1 MFPLV
6 LAMAEEDSDTEYIHA
21 VYMQYS
27 LLMLA
32 IARRFVQ
39 TKYDQEEVISDAI
52 VALIKNSATLRTL
65 QGDKLPAYI
74 ATTVKNKARDYLAKQ
89 NTLKRRCVPIE
100 DISHFLVD
108 SSCNMEHRIMLGEEI
123 KLVSNAIND
132 LPKKEMQVFLLKYA
146 YDMDTY
152 IIAEIV
158 GISKESVSKY
168 LRRAK
173 EKIKAKVYGRMDG
186 NE

>member
-1 MFPLV
+1 
-6 LAMAEEDSDTEYIHA
+6 
-21 VYMQYS
+21 
-27 LLMLA
+27 
-32 IARRFVQ
+32 
-39 TKYDQEEVISDAI
+39 
-52 VALIKNSATLRTL
+52 
-65 QGDKLPAYI
+65 
-74 ATTVKNKARDYLAKQ
+74 
-89 NTLKRRCVPIE
+89 
-100 DISHFLVD
+100 
-108 SSCNMEHRIMLGEEI
+108 MEHRIMLGEEI
-123 KLVSNAIND
+123 KLVSKAIND

-146 YDMDTY
+146 YDMDAY

>member
-1 MFPLV
+1 
-6 LAMAEEDSDTEYIHA
+6 
-21 VYMQYS
+21 
-27 LLMLA
+27 
-32 IARRFVQ
+32 
-39 TKYDQEEVISDAI
+39 
-52 VALIKNSATLRTL
+52 
-65 QGDKLPAYI
+65 
-74 ATTVKNKARDYLAKQ
+74 
-89 NTLKRRCVPIE
+89 
-100 DISHFLVD
+100 
-108 SSCNMEHRIMLGEEI
+108 MEHLIMLGEEI
-123 KLVSNAIND
+123 KLVSKAIND

-146 YDMDTY
+146 YDMDAY